1 MATPSSINMIS
12 GSSFSSVFILT
23 WLLDVDN
30 HLVQMYP
37 DPIEQAKKLA
47 LTGMAGALTNIMAL
61 VLGVSS
67 SLHLGGGTSGLSVSL
82 IRSMLNQW

>member
-1 MATPSSINMIS
+1 
-12 GSSFSSVFILT
+12 
-23 WLLDVDN
+23 
-30 HLVQMYP
+30 MYP

-67 SLHLGGGTSGLSVSL
+67 SLHLGGGTSGLSAEAVADNLLGTAKS
-82 IRSMLNQW
+82 RVWTPVVFSFS

>member
-1 MATPSSINMIS
+1 
-12 GSSFSSVFILT
+12 
-23 WLLDVDN
+23 
-30 HLVQMYP
+30 MYP

-67 SLHLGGGTSGLSVSL
+67 SLHLGSGTSGLSVSL
-82 IRSMLNQW
+82 IRSMLNQ